1 MEITA
6 DIDTRVLELAQQM
19 LVTVLMISGP
29 ILATGLTVGLC
40 VSLFQALTSV
50 QEQTLSLVPKMLAV
64 LGMSLIVLTP
74 ALVLLRGYTIGL
86 FNQLIEFGTS

>member
-1 MEITA
+1 MNPG

-29 ILATGLTVGLC
+29 ILATGLIVGLS

-64 LGMSLIVLTP
+64 LGMSLLVLTP
-74 ALVLLRGYTIGL
+74 ALVLLRSYTSEL
-86 FNQLIEFGTS
+86 FGQLISFGTS

>member
-1 MEITA
+1 MNPA

-29 ILATGLTVGLC
+29 ILATGLIVGLS

-64 LGMSLIVLTP
+64 LGMSLLVLTP
-74 ALVLLRGYTIGL
+74 ALVLLRSYTSEL
-86 FNQLIEFGTS
+86 FGQLITFGTS

>member
-1 MEITA
+1 MSPA

-29 ILATGLTVGLC
+29 ILATGLIVGLC

-64 LGMSLIVLTP
+64 LGMSLLVLTP
-74 ALVLLRGYTIGL
+74 ALVLLRSYTAEL
-86 FNQLIEFGTS
+86 FGQLISFGTS

>member
-1 MEITA
+1 MQPA

-29 ILATGLTVGLC
+29 ILATGLIVGLS

-64 LGMSLIVLTP
+64 LGMSLLVLTP
-74 ALVLLRGYTIGL
+74 ALVLLRSYTSEL
-86 FNQLIEFGTS
+86 FGQLITFGTS